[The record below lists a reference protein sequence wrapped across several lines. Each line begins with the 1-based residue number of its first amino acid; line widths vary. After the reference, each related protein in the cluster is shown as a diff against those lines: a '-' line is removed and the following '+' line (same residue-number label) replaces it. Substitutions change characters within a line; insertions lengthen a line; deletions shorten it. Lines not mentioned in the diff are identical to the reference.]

1 MRMLI
6 GGDGPGILEHTLD
19 RDLPPVDL
27 AIIRHPMLID
37 HRTHH
42 SPLRRKLG
50 SPVSRALIMHLRH
63 QLSHVLHRVPHILM
77 LHNARLRTMLP
88 LSLYQESVIGNA

>member
-6 GGDGPGILEHTLD
+6 GGDGPGTPERTLD

-37 HRTHH
+37 HHIHH
-42 SPLRRKLG
+42 SPLRRKPG
-50 SPVSRALIMHLRH
+50 SPVSKALIMHLRH
-63 QLSHVLHRVPHILM
+63 QLSPVLHRVPHILKP
-77 LHNARLRTMLP
+77 HNARSRTMLP
-88 LSLYQESVIGNA
+88 LSLYQELVIGNA

>member
-6 GGDGPGILEHTLD
+6 GGDGPGTLERTLD

-27 AIIRHPMLID
+27 AIIRRPMLID
-37 HRTHH
+37 HHTHH

-63 QLSHVLHRVPHILM
+63 QLSHALHRVPHILTP
-77 LHNARLRTMLP
+77 HNARLRTMLP
-88 LSLYQESVIGNA
+88 LSLYQELVIGNV